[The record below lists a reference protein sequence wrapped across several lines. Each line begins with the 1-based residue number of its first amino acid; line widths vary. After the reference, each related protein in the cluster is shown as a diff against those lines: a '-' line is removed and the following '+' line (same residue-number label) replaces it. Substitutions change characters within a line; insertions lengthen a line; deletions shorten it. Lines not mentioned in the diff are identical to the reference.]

1 MQRASSIAVFALLSG
16 ALAVAGPARAADDQ
30 SASQSGDS
38 STLVQIVTQLDQL
51 QADMRQLRGQLQVQE
66 HQLQQLQSRQR
77 ELYVDLDRRLR
88 RLEVAS
94 GQAQG
99 QSGGGAASQGAS
111 TGAASAPSTSAGNQ
125 AAGSS
130 APQSGAGGEG
140 GGPAAAAGG
149 NQPPKEAVRAAY
161 EKALNILKDGQ
172 YDQAAKS
179 FEAFLKAHPDSQYS
193 DNAQYWLAE
202 TYYVTRKLPK
212 ALAEFQKVLA
222 KYPHSAKVPDAQLK
236 IGYINYERQNWGAA
250 RQALNKVVK
259 EAPGSTAAQLAQDR
273 LARMKREGH

>member
-30 SASQSGDS
+30 SSSPSGDS

-94 GQAQG
+94 GQG
-99 QSGGGAASQGAS
+99 QSGGGAAASQGAS
-111 TGAASAPSTSAGNQ
+111 TGSSSAPPTPAGNQ
-125 AAGSS
+125 ASGAS

-140 GGPAAAAGG
+140 AGPAGAAGG
-149 NQPPKEAVRAAY
+149 SQPSQAAVRAAY

-236 IGYINYERQNWGAA
+236 IGYINYERQNWSAA